1 MAKQRVFNPDERPRN
16 GRWFFTALAG
26 GVIAVTAAWTM
37 YTQCRIDVPTGSMA
51 ILTKKS
57 GKDLPNDQEVAPG
70 TKENAEYKGVQ
81 SWFLTEGRY
90 FYNPFDWSWTVLPQE
105 VIRDGEV
112 GVRVSL
118 VGDELPYGEFLA
130 HVDANG
136 EPTSK
141 GIVPGVLR
149 PGRYAIHPYLFKLER
164 KAPVTIPGGFK
175 GVVTNLAGPLAPDPN
190 KLLVPKGYRGVQEET
205 LDSGTYYINPYEQR
219 IGLVDCRSQR
229 YNLAENRDMGFPSKD
244 GFWVS
249 LDGVIEFRIH
259 SEKAAEVYVTYNEFK
274 QGDKGVIDPF
284 DPIDEEIIR
293 KVIMPNA
300 RSFCR
305 LRGSNE
311 LGREFIQGE
320 TRSIFQEEFQKEMRQ
335 ACEPMGVDIIQ
346 ALITRIR
353 PPEKIASPVRDR
365 EIAKQQEKQYQ
376 QQILQQASEQKLAI
390 EREMI
395 KQKEAL
401 VKSQQAVVKLT
412 TAAIQEQEVAVT
424 KAEEKKAVAQFKLD
438 AAKDEA
444 AAIVSKGKAEADV
457 VRFQNEADAA
467 GWKTAVEAFNGDGG
481 QFARFV
487 MLQKLAP
494 SYKRIMANTADSPIM
509 RVFEGFEGTK
519 GRSQETGVRS
529 QETRAASATA
539 PK

>member
-1 MAKQRVFNPDERPRN
+1 MAKQRVFIPDEPTRR
-16 GRWFFTALAG
+16 GKWIGTSVAGIVLA
-26 GVIAVTAAWTM
+26 AFLAWTV
-37 YTQCRIDVPTGSMA
+37 YTQFRIDVPTGSMA

-57 GKDLPNDQEVAPG
+57 GKDIPNDQEVAPG
-70 TKENAEYKGVQ
+70 TVDNPEYKGVQ
-81 SWFLTEGRY
+81 RWFLTEGRY
-90 FYNPFDWSWTVLPQE
+90 FYNPFDWSWTVLPQQ
-105 VIRDGEV
+105 VLNDGEV

-118 VGDELPYGEFLA
+118 TGDELPYGEFLA
-130 HVDANG
+130 KLDANG

-164 KAPVTIPGGFK
+164 KAPITIPGGFK
-175 GVVTNLAGPLAPDPN
+175 GVVTNLAGPLAADPN
-190 KLLVPKGYRGVQEET
+190 QLLVPKGFRGVQEET
-205 LDSGTYYINPYEQR
+205 LDSGTYYLNPYEQR

-229 YNLAENRDMGFPSKD
+229 YNLAENKDMGFPSKD

-274 QGDKGVIDPF
+274 KGDKGEIDPF

-320 TRSIFQEEFQKEMRQ
+320 TRTIFQEEFQKEMRQ
-335 ACEPMGVDIIQ
+335 ACEPMGIDIIQ

-376 QQILQQASEQKLAI
+376 QQILQQESEQKLAI
-390 EREMI
+390 ERELV

-401 VKSQQAVVKLT
+401 VKSQQVVVKLT
-412 TAAIQEQEVAVT
+412 TAATQEQEVALT
-424 KAEEKKAVAQFKLD
+424 KAEEKKAVAQFRLD
-438 AAKDEA
+438 ATLDEA
-444 AAIVSKGKAEADV
+444 AAIQSKGKAEADV

-481 QFARFV
+481 LFARFV

-494 SYKRIMANTADSPIM
+494 SYRRIMANTADSPIM
-509 RVFEGFEGTK
+509 KVFEGFEGTK
-519 GRSQETGVRS
+519 GRTPQPGVGSPETK
-529 QETRAASATA
+529 AASAAAT
-539 PK
+539 K